1 MTTPKPKAPKSRIG
15 SKEAV
20 EKLRQKRSDDLKP
33 RLTTYLVRLLGDDP
47 AAEPREVRAE
57 DELEAG
63 AFAFAKWKAHA
74 YEIKKK
80 PFEAK
85 PHLTQRLVGHEGLK
99 ALRNQ
104 LTNASK
110 GGK

>member
-1 MTTPKPKAPKSRIG
+1 MNTPKPTAPKSRVG
-15 SKEAV
+15 AKQTV
-20 EKLRQKRSDDLKP
+20 DKLREKRKDDLKP
-33 RLTTYLVRLLGDDP
+33 KLITFLVRLLGDDP
-47 AAEPREVRAE
+47 NGEPREVRAE
-57 DELEAG
+57 NQIDAG
-63 AFAFAKWKAHA
+63 TEAFAKWGAHA
-74 YEIKKK
+74 YEVTKK

-99 ALRNQ
+99 ALRSQ